1 MKYAKLFTIIAVICM
16 FAFVTVWAQDTKA
29 AAPAAAPA
37 KVEKKAE
44 IKAEKKAEKKAEA
57 PMFKGKV
64 TAVDAVKNTFTVER
78 GVTGKDGK
86 PAMKDGK
93 PVMKSM
99 TFEAGKDIKIA
110 DIAKDAKVKVT
121 FKKDGDKVIAES
133 VKPVE
138 EKKIEKKA
146 EAKKEVK
153 KEEKKADAPK
163 EEPKK

>member
-16 FAFVTVWAQDTKA
+16 FAFVTVYAQNT
-29 AAPAAAPA
+29 PAAPA

-44 IKAEKKAEKKAEA
+44 VKAEKKAEKKAEA

-64 TAVDAVKNTFTVER
+64 TAVDAVKNTFTVEKELK
-78 GVTGKDGK
+78 GKDGK
-86 PAMKDGK
+86 PVMKDGK
-93 PVMKSM
+93 PVMRAL

-121 FKKDGDKVIAES
+121 YKKDGDKMIAES
-133 VKPVE
+133 VKPVKE
-138 EKKIEKKA
+138 EKKTEAKKIE
-146 EAKKEVK
+146 KKEVK
-153 KEEKKADAPK
+153 KEEKKAEAPK